1 MKQLKS
7 GSQNSRLLAHLSRGR
22 TITSMEA
29 SRRFGVVS
37 LQSRLSE
44 LRKRGHRIDE
54 GEFYTT
60 RQGVKVK
67 RYRLL
72 PSRRSSGRR
81 P

>member
-1 MKQLKS
+1 
-7 GSQNSRLLAHLSRGR
+7 
-22 TITSMEA
+22 
-29 SRRFGVVS
+29 VVS

-44 LRKRGHRIDE
+44 LRKRGYRIE

-72 PSRRSSGRR
+72 PSRRASGRR
-81 P
+81 A

>member
-44 LRKRGHRIDE
+44 LRKRGYRIE

-72 PSRRSSGRR
+72 PSRRASGRR
-81 P
+81 A